1 MNSKKEIYYEYF
13 NQAIK
18 PKVLAFETYR
28 RKLLAKVA
36 FLTLLC
42 FLVGGVFAYS
52 AIYIVFYKSSILFL
66 FPVVLFIMYAFIL
79 RGIISVI
86 IAGKE
91 FYKKLSEDVFPLFL
105 VPIAN
110 FKPWIKNQ
118 NTATILDSQLFKN
131 FDTQDDIV
139 SYFGIYNNVNILFS
153 ATQLTLPVKGVTK
166 PNLFKGTLIQLEFEK
181 SINNHVIIF
190 SKNERKVNHF
200 KQFNPHIEEMN
211 KFAYVFAKKTK
222 NIPFITEEF
231 WNKIKPFGEKYSA
244 KGFEMSYKDNTVVI
258 ALRQKRP
265 LQFGSLFRSLLI
277 AKNYDELIDRFIVI
291 FDLIDVLQ
299 SSQQN

>member
-13 NQAIK
+13 NQTIK

-28 RKLLAKVA
+28 RNLLAKVV

-52 AIYIVFYKSSILFL
+52 AIYIVFYKTSILFL

-91 FYKKLSEDVFPLFL
+91 FYKKLSDEVLPLFL
-105 VPIAN
+105 VPVAN

-153 ATQLTLPVKGVTK
+153 ATQLTLPVKGITK

-231 WNKIKPFGEKYSA
+231 WNTIKPFGEKYSA

-291 FDLIDVLQ
+291 YDLIDVLQ

>member
-13 NQAIK
+13 NQTIK
-18 PKVLAFETYR
+18 PKVLAFEAYR
-28 RKLLAKVA
+28 RKLLAKVV

-52 AIYIVFYKSSILFL
+52 AIYIVFYKTSILFL

-91 FYKKLSEDVFPLFL
+91 FYKKLSDEVLPLFL
-105 VPIAN
+105 VPVAN

-153 ATQLTLPVKGVTK
+153 ATQLTLPVKGITK

-211 KFAYVFAKKTK
+211 KFAYVFARKTK

-291 FDLIDVLQ
+291 YDLIDVLQ